1 MEKIVDKITFKK
13 ETRPK
18 LKKEGKTIALCHGV
32 FDLVH
37 PGHIIHLQQ
46 AKQMADILVV
56 SITAAEYVRKG
67 PGRPYFND
75 EMRMKVLAAMECVD
89 YVMLSEGYTV
99 DDIVESV
106 EPDLYIKGEEYA
118 KESEDITG
126 KMTAER
132 ELVEKHGGK
141 VAYTTGEV
149 FSSTK
154 LINTALSGLPEDVI
168 RYMERFITKYSME
181 DIKKYAEK
189 AENLKVL
196 VVGDV
201 IIDKYTYCVV
211 HGLMSKDTGYSS
223 GLEYSEQYLGGAV
236 AVARHLSSFTENVTL
251 MSIVGNEE
259 DIRLQFLDEIAD
271 KMRLKLT
278 YSANFPTIVKH
289 RYLTR
294 NAKREEYRK
303 IFSINNIP
311 DPMVYEEEV
320 REEFYRGLAE
330 KIDDFDVVFLCDFGH
345 GLIDEKVKD
354 LIQEKAN
361 YLVLNCQTNSTNYGM
376 NIITKYSR
384 ADAFTLDQKELKLAY
399 PMDLADEHAALAK
412 LSSHLGCGGWLTR
425 GAEGAYGI
433 EGQKISEGH
442 NVQKCQDRYECRNI
456 DQSPHICEYPYVDE
470 CEDIYQCPA
479 FTLTVK
485 DTVGA
490 GDAFYSIAGL
500 YAAAGASIELG
511 TFMGN
516 IAGALGANI
525 VGNKEAVE
533 KVNVLKYAGTL
544 LNI

>member
-1 MEKIVDKITFKK
+1 MEKIADKITFR
-13 ETRPK
+13 EEIRPK

-56 SITAAEYVRKG
+56 SITAAEFVRKG

-75 EMRMKVLAAMECVD
+75 EMRLKVLEALECVD

-118 KESEDITG
+118 KESEDVTG
-126 KMTAER
+126 KITAER
-132 ELVEKHGGK
+132 ELVEQHGGR
-141 VAYTTGEV
+141 VAYTTGQV

-154 LINTALSGLPEDVI
+154 LINTALAGLPDDVVK
-168 RYMERFITKYSME
+168 YMESFITKYSMT
-181 DIKKYAEK
+181 DIKKYAQK
-189 AENLKVL
+189 AEKLKVL
-196 VVGDV
+196 VIGDV
-201 IIDKYTYCVV
+201 IIDKYTYCEVQ
-211 HGLMSKDTGYSS
+211 GLMSKDTGYSS
-223 GLEYSEQYLGGAV
+223 RMNYSEEYLGGAA
-236 AVARHLSSFTENVTL
+236 AVARHLGSFTENVTL
-251 MSIVGNEE
+251 MSVVGNEE
-259 DIRLQFLDEIAD
+259 EMRLKLFDGLAD
-271 KMRLKLT
+271 KMRLKFT
-278 YSANFPTIVKH
+278 YSTEFPTIIKH

-303 IFSINNIP
+303 IFSVNNIP
-311 DPMVYEEEV
+311 NPTVYEEEA
-320 REEFYRGLAE
+320 RGEFYKGLAE
-330 KIDDFDVVFLCDFGH
+330 KIDEFDVVFLCDFGH
-345 GLIDEKVKD
+345 GLIDDRVRE
-354 LIQEKAN
+354 LIQDKAR
-361 YLVLNCQTNSTNYGM
+361 YLVLNCQTNSTNYGL
-376 NIITKYSR
+376 NIITKYTR

-399 PMDLADEHAALAK
+399 PADMPDECAALEK
-412 LSSHLGCGGWLTR
+412 LGGHLNGNGWLTR

-433 EGQKISEGH
+433 DGNAIHE
-442 NVQKCQDRYECRNI
+442 
-456 DQSPHICEYPYVDE
+456 
-470 CEDIYQCPA
+470 CPA

-485 DTVGA
+485 DTIGA

-500 YAAAGASIELG
+500 YAAAGAPTELG

>member
-1 MEKIVDKITFKK
+1 MEKIVDKITFRE

-56 SITAAEYVRKG
+56 SVTAAEYVRKG

-75 EMRMKVLAAMECVD
+75 EMRLKVLEALECVD

-118 KESEDITG
+118 KESDDITG
-126 KMTAER
+126 KITAER
-132 ELVEKHGGK
+132 ELVERHGGRM
-141 VAYTTGEV
+141 AYTAGEV

-154 LINTALSGLPEDVI
+154 LINTALSGLPEDMV
-168 RYMERFITKYSME
+168 RYMEGFITKYSME

-189 AENLKVL
+189 AEKLKVL

-201 IIDKYTYCVV
+201 IIDKYTYCIV

-251 MSIVGNEE
+251 MSIVGNEKN
-259 DIRLQFLDEIAD
+259 IRLQFLDEITD
-271 KMRLKLT
+271 RMRLKLT
-278 YSANFPTIVKH
+278 YSPGTPTIVKH

-311 DPMVYEEEV
+311 DPMAYEEEV

-330 KIDDFDVVFLCDFGH
+330 KIDEFDVVFLCDFGH
-345 GLIDEKVKD
+345 GLIDEKVKG
-354 LIQEKAN
+354 LIQEKAR

-376 NIITKYSR
+376 NIITKYGR

-399 PMDLADEHAALAK
+399 PMDLSDEHAALKK
-412 LSSHLGCGGWLTR
+412 LSEHLGCSGWLTR

-433 EGQKISEGH
+433 ENRKVYECQEMRR
-442 NVQKCQDRYECRNI
+442 CQDICRC
-456 DQSPHICEYPYVDE
+456 DDDHEY
-470 CEDIYQCPA
+470 EDIHECPA

-500 YAAAGASIELG
+500 YAAAGAPTELG

>member
-1 MEKIVDKITFKK
+1 MEKIVDKITFRE

-56 SITAAEYVRKG
+56 SITAAAYVRKG

-75 EMRMKVLAAMECVD
+75 EMRLKVLEALEFVD

-106 EPDLYIKGEEYA
+106 EPDLYVKGEEYA

-126 KMTAER
+126 KITAER
-132 ELVEKHGGK
+132 ELVEQHGGK

-168 RYMERFITKYSME
+168 RYMEGFITKYSME

-189 AENLKVL
+189 AEKLKVL

-201 IIDKYTYCVV
+201 IIDKYTYCIV

-223 GLEYSEQYLGGAV
+223 GLEYSEEYLGGAA
-236 AVARHLSSFTENVTL
+236 AVARHLGSFTENVTL
-251 MSIVGNEE
+251 MSIVGDEE
-259 DIRLQFLDEIAD
+259 EMRLKLFDGLAD
-271 KMRLKLT
+271 KMRLKFT
-278 YSANFPTIVKH
+278 YSSSFPTIVKH

-311 DPMVYEEEV
+311 GAMSYEKEA
-320 REEFYRGLAE
+320 REAFYRGLAE
-330 KIDDFDVVFLCDFGH
+330 KLEESDVVFLCDFGH
-345 GLIDEKVKD
+345 GLIDEEVRR
-354 LIQEKAN
+354 LIQEKAK

-376 NIITKYSR
+376 NIITKYNR

-399 PMDLADEHAALAK
+399 PMNMAEERTVLAK
-412 LSSHLGCGGWLTR
+412 LSAHLGCGGWLTR

-433 EGQKISEGH
+433 EGPGSHACSVSKEPDKG
-442 NVQKCQDRYECRNI
+442 QDKDMYT
-456 DQSPHICEYPYVDE
+456 
-470 CEDIYQCPA
+470 CPA

-490 GDAFYSIAGL
+490 GDAFYSVAGL
-500 YAAAGASIELG
+500 YAAAGAPIELG

>member
-1 MEKIVDKITFKK
+1 MEKIADKITFK
-13 ETRPK
+13 EEIRPK
-18 LKKEGKTIALCHGV
+18 LKEEGKTIALCHGV

-46 AKQMADILVV
+46 AKQMADVLVV
-56 SITAAEYVRKG
+56 SITAASFVRKG

-75 EMRMKVLAAMECVD
+75 EMRLKFLEALECVD

-118 KESEDITG
+118 KESEDVTG
-126 KMTAER
+126 KITAER
-132 ELVEKHGGK
+132 ELVEQHGGR
-141 VAYTTGEV
+141 VAYTTGQV

-154 LINTALSGLPEDVI
+154 LINTALAALPDDVV
-168 RYMERFITKYSME
+168 RYMENFITRYSMT
-181 DIKKYAEK
+181 DIKKYTQKAEK
-189 AENLKVL
+189 LKVL

-201 IIDKYTYCVV
+201 IIDKYTYCEVQ
-211 HGLMSKDTGYSS
+211 GLMSKDTGYSS
-223 GLEYSEQYLGGAV
+223 RMNYSEEYLGGAA
-236 AVARHLSSFTENVTL
+236 AVARHIGSFTENVTL
-251 MSIVGNEE
+251 MSVVGDEE
-259 DIRLQFLDEIAD
+259 EMRLKLFDGLAD
-271 KMRLKLT
+271 KMRLKFT
-278 YSANFPTIVKH
+278 YSTQYPTIVKH

-303 IFSINNIP
+303 IFSVNNIP
-311 DPMVYEEEV
+311 NPTVYEHEA
-320 REEFYRGLAE
+320 REEFYRGIAE
-330 KIDDFDVVFLCDFGH
+330 KIDEFDVVFLCDFGH
-345 GLIDEKVKD
+345 GLIDDRVKN
-354 LIQEKAN
+354 LIQDKAK
-361 YLVLNCQTNSTNYGM
+361 YLVLNCQTNSTNYGL
-376 NIITKYSR
+376 NIITKYTR
-384 ADAFTLDQKELKLAY
+384 ADVFTLDQKELKLAY
-399 PMDLADEHAALAK
+399 PADMADEHAALEK
-412 LSSHLGCGGWLTR
+412 LGRHLSANGWLTR

-433 EGQKISEGH
+433 DGQ
-442 NVQKCQDRYECRNI
+442 
-456 DQSPHICEYPYVDE
+456 
-470 CEDIYQCPA
+470 DIRECPA

-485 DTVGA
+485 DTIGA

-500 YAAAGASIELG
+500 YAAAGAPTELG

>member
-1 MEKIVDKITFKK
+1 MEKIADKITFR
-13 ETRPK
+13 EEIRPK

-46 AKQMADILVV
+46 AKQMADVLVV
-56 SITAAEYVRKG
+56 SITAAAFVRKG

-75 EMRMKVLAAMECVD
+75 EMRLKFLEALECVD

-118 KESEDITG
+118 KESEDVTG
-126 KMTAER
+126 KITAER
-132 ELVEKHGGK
+132 ELVEQHGGR
-141 VAYTTGEV
+141 VAYTTGQV

-154 LINTALSGLPEDVI
+154 LINTALAALPDDVV
-168 RYMERFITKYSME
+168 RYMENFITRYSMT
-181 DIKKYAEK
+181 DIKKYTQKAEK
-189 AENLKVL
+189 LKVL

-201 IIDKYTYCVV
+201 IIDKYTYCEVQ
-211 HGLMSKDTGYSS
+211 GLMSKDTGYSS
-223 GLEYSEQYLGGAV
+223 RMNYSEEYLGGAA
-236 AVARHLSSFTENVTL
+236 AVARHIGSFTENVTL
-251 MSIVGNEE
+251 MSVVGDEE
-259 DIRLQFLDEIAD
+259 EMRLKLFDGLAD
-271 KMRLKLT
+271 KMRLKFT
-278 YSANFPTIVKH
+278 YSTQYPTIVKH

-303 IFSINNIP
+303 IFSVNNIP
-311 DPMVYEEEV
+311 NPTVYEHEA
-320 REEFYRGLAE
+320 REEFYRGIAE
-330 KIDDFDVVFLCDFGH
+330 KIDEFDVVFLCDFGH
-345 GLIDEKVKD
+345 GLIDDRVKN
-354 LIQEKAN
+354 LIQDKAK
-361 YLVLNCQTNSTNYGM
+361 YLVLNCQTNSTNYGL
-376 NIITKYSR
+376 NIITKYTR
-384 ADAFTLDQKELKLAY
+384 ADVFTLDQKELKLAY
-399 PMDLADEHAALAK
+399 PADMADEHAALEK
-412 LSSHLGCGGWLTR
+412 LGRHLSANGWLTR

-433 EGQKISEGH
+433 DGQ
-442 NVQKCQDRYECRNI
+442 
-456 DQSPHICEYPYVDE
+456 
-470 CEDIYQCPA
+470 DIRECPA

-485 DTVGA
+485 DTIGA

-500 YAAAGASIELG
+500 YAAAGAPTELG

>member
-1 MEKIVDKITFKK
+1 MGEIIDKKRFRE
-13 ETRPK
+13 ETRLK

-46 AKQMADILVV
+46 AKAMADILVV

-75 EMRMKVLAAMECVD
+75 EMRLKVLEALDCVD
-89 YVMLSEGYTV
+89 YVMLSECYTV

-118 KESEDITG
+118 KESEDVTG
-126 KMTAER
+126 KITAER
-132 ELVEKHGGK
+132 ELVELHGGK
-141 VAYTTGEV
+141 VAYTTGAV

-154 LINTALSGLPEDVI
+154 LINTALAALPEEVV
-168 RYMERFITKYSME
+168 RYMEGFITKYSMA
-181 DIKKYAEK
+181 DIKKYAER

-201 IIDKYTYCVV
+201 IIDKYTYCEVQ
-211 HGLMSKDTGYSS
+211 GLMSKDTGYSS
-223 GLEYSEQYLGGAV
+223 RLDYSEEYLGGSV

-251 MSIVGNEE
+251 MSMVGNEE
-259 DIRLQFLDEIAD
+259 NIRLRLLDEAAD

-278 YSANFPTIVKH
+278 CSTEFPTIIKH

-303 IFSINNIP
+303 IFSVNNIP
-311 DPMVYEEEV
+311 DPAVYEKEA
-320 REEFYRGLAE
+320 REEFYKGLAE
-330 KIDDFDVVFLCDFGH
+330 KIEEFDVVFLCDFGH
-345 GLIDEKVKD
+345 GLIDDKVKE
-354 LIQEKAN
+354 LIQEKAR

-384 ADAFTLDQKELKLAY
+384 ADAFTLDQKELKLSY
-399 PMDLADEHAALAK
+399 PVDMADESTALAK
-412 LSSHLGCGGWLTR
+412 LSVHLGCRGWLTR
-425 GAEGAYGI
+425 GSEGAYGI
-433 EGQKISEGH
+433 ESQQIH
-442 NVQKCQDRYECRNI
+442 EC
-456 DQSPHICEYPYVDE
+456 P
-470 CEDIYQCPA
+470 DIHKCPA

-490 GDAFYSIAGL
+490 GDAFYAIAGL
-500 YAAAGASIELG
+500 YAAAGAPTELG

>member
-1 MEKIVDKITFKK
+1 MEKITDKITFR
-13 ETRPK
+13 EEIRPK
-18 LKKEGKTIALCHGV
+18 LKKAGKTIALCHGV

-46 AKQMADILVV
+46 AKQMADVLVV
-56 SITAAEYVRKG
+56 SITAAEFVRKG

-75 EMRMKVLAAMECVD
+75 EMRLRVLEALECVD

-106 EPDLYIKGEEYA
+106 EPDLYIKGEEYT
-118 KESEDITG
+118 KESEDVTG
-126 KMTAER
+126 KITAER
-132 ELVEKHGGK
+132 ELVEQHGGR
-141 VAYTTGEV
+141 VAYTTGQV

-154 LINTALSGLPEDVI
+154 LINTALAALPDDVVK
-168 RYMERFITKYSME
+168 YMESFITRYSMT
-181 DIKKYAEK
+181 DIKKYAQK
-189 AENLKVL
+189 AEKLKVL

-201 IIDKYTYCVV
+201 IIDKYTYCEVQ
-211 HGLMSKDTGYSS
+211 GLMSKDTGYSS
-223 GLEYSEQYLGGAV
+223 RMNYSEEYLGGAA
-236 AVARHLSSFTENVTL
+236 AVARHLESFTENVTL

-259 DIRLQFLDEIAD
+259 EMRLKLFDGLAD
-271 KMRLKLT
+271 KMRLKFT
-278 YSANFPTIVKH
+278 YSTEFPTIIKQ

-303 IFSINNIP
+303 IFSVNNIP
-311 DPMVYEEEV
+311 SPTVYEEEAQ
-320 REEFYRGLAE
+320 EEFYKGLAE
-330 KIDDFDVVFLCDFGH
+330 KIDEFDVVFLCDFGH
-345 GLIDEKVKD
+345 GLIDDRVKD
-354 LIQEKAN
+354 LIQEKAK

-376 NIITKYSR
+376 NIITKYTR

-399 PMDLADEHAALAK
+399 PAYMADEYAALEK
-412 LSSHLGCGGWLTR
+412 LGSHLNGNGWLTR

-433 EGQKISEGH
+433 DGKDVH
-442 NVQKCQDRYECRNI
+442 D
-456 DQSPHICEYPYVDE
+456 
-470 CEDIYQCPA
+470 CPA

-485 DTVGA
+485 DTIGA
-490 GDAFYSIAGL
+490 GDAFYSIAGI
-500 YAAAGASIELG
+500 YAAAGAPTELG

>member
-1 MEKIVDKITFKK
+1 MGKVVDKAAFREEI
-13 ETRPK
+13 RPK
-18 LKKEGKTIALCHGV
+18 LKKEGKTIGLCHGV

-46 AKQMADILVV
+46 AKQMADVLVV
-56 SITAAEYVRKG
+56 SVTAAEFVRKG

-75 EMRMKVLAAMECVD
+75 EMRLKVLEALECVD

-106 EPDLYIKGEEYA
+106 KPDLYIKGEEYA
-118 KESEDITG
+118 HESDDVTG
-126 KMTAER
+126 KITAER
-132 ELVEKHGGK
+132 ELVEQYGGK
-141 VAYTTGEV
+141 VAYTTGQI
-149 FSSTK
+149 FSSTR
-154 LINTALSGLPEDVI
+154 LINTALSALPDDVVE
-168 RYMERFITKYSME
+168 YMKTFITKYSME
-181 DIKKYAEK
+181 DIKEYARKAEK
-189 AENLKVL
+189 LKVL

-201 IIDKYTYCVV
+201 IIDKYTYCEVQ
-211 HGLMSKDTGYSS
+211 GLMSKDTGYSS
-223 GLEYSEQYLGGAV
+223 RLDYSEEYLGGAA
-236 AVARHLSSFTENVTL
+236 AVARHLASFTENVTL
-251 MSIVGNEE
+251 MSVVGNEE
-259 DIRLQFLDEIAD
+259 E
-271 KMRLKLT
+271 MRLKLFDGLADRMRLKFT
-278 YSANFPTIVKH
+278 YSTGYPTIVKH

-303 IFSINNIP
+303 IFSVNNIP
-311 DPMVYEEEV
+311 APAVYEEEA
-320 REEFYRGLAE
+320 REEFYKGLAE
-330 KIDDFDVVFLCDFGH
+330 KIDDFDAVFLCDFGH
-345 GLIDEKVKD
+345 GLVDERVKD
-354 LIQEKAN
+354 LIQEKAK
-361 YLVLNCQTNSTNYGM
+361 YLVLNCQTNSANYGM

-384 ADAFTLDQKELKLAY
+384 ADAFILDQKELKLAF
-399 PMDLADEHAALAK
+399 PMCMADEHVALKK

-425 GAEGAYGI
+425 GADGAYGI
-433 EGQKISEGH
+433 ENK
-442 NVQKCQDRYECRNI
+442 NECS
-456 DQSPHICEYPYVDE
+456 DMHI
-470 CEDIYQCPA
+470 CPA

-533 KVNVLKYAGTL
+533 KVNVLKYAATL

>member
-1 MEKIVDKITFKK
+1 MGKTVDKVAFKT
-13 ETRPK
+13 EIRPK
-18 LKKEGKTIALCHGV
+18 LKDEGKTIALCHGV
-32 FDLVH
+32 FDLIH

-46 AKQMADILVV
+46 AKQMTDILVV
-56 SITAAEYVRKG
+56 SVTAAEFVRKG

-75 EMRMKVLAAMECVD
+75 EMRLKVLEALECVD

-106 EPDLYIKGEEYA
+106 EPDLYIKGQEYA
-118 KESEDITG
+118 KENEDITG

-132 ELVEKHGGK
+132 ELVEQHGGK
-141 VAYTTGEV
+141 VAYTTGQV

-154 LINTALSGLPEDVI
+154 LINTALSGLPEDVA
-168 RYMERFITKYSME
+168 RYMERLATKYSME
-181 DIKKYAEK
+181 DVKKYAEI
-189 AENLKVL
+189 AEQLKVL

-201 IIDKYTYCVV
+201 IIDKYTYCNVQ
-211 HGLMSKDTGYSS
+211 GLMSKDTGYSS
-223 GLEYSEQYLGGAV
+223 SLKYSEEYLGGAV

-251 MSIVGNEE
+251 MSMIGNEE
-259 DIRLQFLDEIAD
+259 DIRLRFLDELAD

-278 YSANFPTIVKH
+278 YSTSFPTIIKH

-311 DPMVYEEEV
+311 DSMVYEKEA
-320 REEFYRGLAE
+320 REEFYRGLTE
-330 KIDDFDVVFLCDFGH
+330 KIDEFDVVFLCDFGH
-345 GLIDEKVKD
+345 GLVDERVKE
-354 LIQEKAN
+354 LIQEKAK

-376 NIITKYSR
+376 NIITKYNR
-384 ADAFTLDQKELKLAY
+384 ADVFTLDQKELKLAFPTDISNEY
-399 PMDLADEHAALAK
+399 AALEK
-412 LSSHLGCGGWLTR
+412 LSNHLGSEGWLTR
-425 GAEGAYGI
+425 GSLGAYGI
-433 EGQKISEGH
+433 EGKKVHE
-442 NVQKCQDRYECRNI
+442 
-456 DQSPHICEYPYVDE
+456 
-470 CEDIYQCPA
+470 CPA

-490 GDAFYSIAGL
+490 GDAFYSVAGL
-500 YAAAGASIELG
+500 YAAAGAPIEIG

-533 KVNVLKYAGTL
+533 KVNVLKYASTL

>member
-1 MEKIVDKITFKK
+1 MEKIVDKGTFR
-13 ETRPK
+13 EEMRPK

-56 SITAAEYVRKG
+56 SVTAAEYVRKG

-75 EMRMKVLAAMECVD
+75 EMRLKVLEALECVD

-118 KESEDITG
+118 KEGDDVTG
-126 KMTAER
+126 KITAER
-132 ELVEKHGGK
+132 ELVEQHGGRI
-141 VAYTTGEV
+141 AYTIGEV

-168 RYMERFITKYSME
+168 RYMQGFITRYSME

-189 AENLKVL
+189 AEKLKVL

-201 IIDKYTYCVV
+201 IIDKYTYCIV

-223 GLEYSEQYLGGAV
+223 GLEYSEEYLGGAA

-259 DIRLQFLDEIAD
+259 E
-271 KMRLKLT
+271 MRLKLFDGLADRMRLKFT
-278 YSANFPTIVKH
+278 YSSSFPTIIKH

-311 DPMVYEEEV
+311 ETMRYE
-320 REEFYRGLAE
+320 REAREAFHRGLAE
-330 KIDDFDVVFLCDFGH
+330 KLEESDVVFLCDFGH
-345 GLIDEKVKD
+345 GLIDGEAGR
-354 LIQEKAN
+354 LIQEKAK

-376 NIITKYSR
+376 NIITKYNR
-384 ADAFTLDQKELKLAY
+384 ADTFTLDQKELRLAY
-399 PMDLADEHAALAK
+399 PMDMADEHTALGK
-412 LSSHLGCGGWLTR
+412 LSARLGCCGWLTR
-425 GAEGAYGI
+425 GSEGAYGI
-433 EGQKISEGH
+433 ENRKVYECPEISR
-442 NVQKCQDRYECRNI
+442 CQDICQRDDDHKYEEIYGC
-456 DQSPHICEYPYVDE
+456 VDIHE
-470 CEDIYQCPA
+470 CPA

-500 YAAAGASIELG
+500 YAAAGAPIELG

>member
-1 MEKIVDKITFKK
+1 MGRIIDKITFKE

-56 SITAAEYVRKG
+56 SVTAAEYVRKG

-75 EMRMKVLAAMECVD
+75 EMRLKVLEALECVD
-89 YVMLSEGYTV
+89 YVMLSDGYTV

-118 KESEDITG
+118 NESEDITG

-132 ELVEKHGGK
+132 ELVERHGGR
-141 VAYTTGEV
+141 VAYTSGEV

-168 RYMERFITKYSME
+168 RYMEGFVTKYSME
-181 DIKKYAEK
+181 DIKKYAER
-189 AENLKVL
+189 AEKLKVL

-201 IIDKYTYCVV
+201 IIDKYTYCIV

-223 GLEYSEQYLGGAV
+223 GLEYSEEYLGGAA

-259 DIRLQFLDEIAD
+259 DIRLCFLDEIAD
-271 KMRLKLT
+271 KMRLKLV
-278 YSANFPTIVKH
+278 YSAKVPTIVKH

-303 IFSINNIP
+303 IFSVNNIS
-311 DPMVYEEEV
+311 DLLVYEKGV
-320 REEFYRGLAE
+320 REAFYRGLAE
-330 KIDDFDVVFLCDFGH
+330 KIDEFDVVFLCDFGH
-345 GLIDEKVKD
+345 GLIDEKVMNI
-354 LIQEKAN
+354 IQERAK

-376 NIITKYSR
+376 NIITKYNR
-384 ADAFTLDQKELKLAY
+384 ADAFTLDQKELKLAF
-399 PMDLADEHAALAK
+399 PMHMSDEQAALKK
-412 LSSHLGCGGWLTR
+412 LSLHLGCAGWLTR
-425 GAEGAYGI
+425 GSEGAYGI
-433 EGQKISEGH
+433 DSQEIHE
-442 NVQKCQDRYECRNI
+442 
-456 DQSPHICEYPYVDE
+456 
-470 CEDIYQCPA
+470 CPA

-490 GDAFYSIAGL
+490 GDAFYSVAGL
-500 YAAAGASIELG
+500 YAAAEAPMELG

-525 VGNKEAVE
+525 VGNREAVE